1 MSINYDKLLNS
12 SKEFNVDKELLTE
25 IEYNDVLL
33 IISKELVKYR
43 DNNNMSQSDL
53 AKKLKVSQVMISKME
68 SGKYNFTIKT
78 LVNLWSDLSTDQ
90 INFGEKILK
99 KIYDKIVDN
108 YASNQ
113 IECNYHNKVDTKF
126 KYNEKSIEYKE
137 FNTKNSL
144 TITNY
149 DNYIMENVG

>member
-25 IEYNDVLL
+25 IEYNEILL

-78 LVNLWSDLSTDQ
+78 LVNL
-90 INFGEKILK
+90 
-99 KIYDKIVDN
+99 
-108 YASNQ
+108 
-113 IECNYHNKVDTKF
+113 
-126 KYNEKSIEYKE
+126 
-137 FNTKNSL
+137 
-144 TITNY
+144 
-149 DNYIMENVG
+149 

>member
-25 IEYNDVLL
+25 IEYNEILL